1 MLHYTDPVRDSVVP
15 AFAIT
20 EAHAP
25 PAETQ
30 EDLCPDSSGL
40 NGDIIGLFGMFSDL
54 FRETSADAT
63 SSRPAARTPSHIP
76 ALQTR
81 IDELHDQL
89 SSHHGQSHTTHFF
102 PNGSFPVDLATA
114 VFTANNFEDCIWS
127 YFTVFHPQHPF
138 IHWPTFDVH
147 KVSLPLLLAV
157 VFAGSVHCTPRDAA
171 LSARSFFDLAEDFIF
186 ERLRARVAKK
196 EVYTACG
203 LQSIQAALLI
213 LALQIS
219 FNDEAIR
226 RRIRISRHPEL
237 VASMRSL
244 GLNLPRHPGLAEVS
258 DWNSFIAEES
268 RVR

>member
-1 MLHYTDPVRDSVVP
+1 LHYTDPVRDSVVP
-15 AFAIT
+15 AFAIA
-20 EAHAP
+20 EAHAL

-30 EDLCPDSSGL
+30 EYLHADINGL

-54 FRETSADAT
+54 FRETNADA
-63 SSRPAARTPSHIP
+63 SSSKPAARTPSHMP

-89 SSHHGQSHTTHFF
+89 YSHNGQFQTKTFF
-102 PNGSFPVDLATA
+102 AGGTFPEGLATA

-147 KVSLPLLLAV
+147 EVSLPLLLAV

-196 EVYTACG
+196 EVYTAFG

-219 FNDEAIR
+219 FNDEATR
-226 RRIRISRHPEL
+226 RRIRICRHPEL

-244 GLNLPRHPGLAEVS
+244 GLTSPGRTSFTDVS
-258 DWNSFIAEES
+258 HWNAFIAEES
-268 RVR
+268 RAR